1 MGYQG
6 YSDPGEAGEKG
17 VAATSGDAE
26 PKKKE

>member
-17 VAATSGDAE
+17 VDTSGDAE